1 MLSLRFPISF
11 ENALITPFKPR
22 PSSFQS
28 PTVQSLP
35 RRSSSLSLP
44 RATTAGVV
52 LKEEDRELSNNR
64 FAPRGD
70 FPPDGEPL
78 PAGLQRELMP
88 RHVAVIMDGNVR
100 WERRRGL
107 PAGSGH
113 EAGARSLRELVEL
126 CWKWGIRVLTVFAF
140 SYDNWVRPQVEVD
153 FLMNLFEK
161 MTGSEIDSFARDG
174 IRISVIGDLSKLPNS
189 LQKLISDAE
198 DRTKG
203 NFRLHLIVAVS
214 YSGKYDIV
222 QACKSISQ
230 KVKDGLIQV
239 DDINESFIEQE
250 LETNCTEFP
259 YPDLLIRTS
268 GELRVSNFLLWQ
280 LAYAEFFFVSAL
292 WPDFGKA
299 EFVEALISFQQRQR
313 RYGGRD
319 F

>member
-11 ENALITPFKPR
+11 ENSLITPFKPR
-22 PSSFQS
+22 PSRFQT

-35 RRSSSLSLP
+35 RLSSSLSLP

-70 FPPDGEPL
+70 FPPGGEPL

-161 MTGSEIDSFARDG
+161 MTSSEIDSFARAICIVLLGCGG
-174 IRISVIGDLSKLPNS
+174 IGKFVP
-189 LQKLISDAE
+189 
-198 DRTKG
+198 
-203 NFRLHLIVAVS
+203 FVVS
-214 YSGKYDIV
+214 YSTTEEDMAPYRASKPFLLPR
-222 QACKSISQ
+222 
-230 KVKDGLIQV
+230 GLQPV
-239 DDINESFIEQE
+239 GW
-250 LETNCTEFP
+250 
-259 YPDLLIRTS
+259 Y
-268 GELRVSNFLLWQ
+268 SNFGHWGFVKAPQ
-280 LAYAEFFFVSAL
+280 LFTET
-292 WPDFGKA
+292 DK
-299 EFVEALISFQQRQR
+299 
-313 RYGGRD
+313 
-319 F
+319 